1 MPATRFLF
9 ARLNLIAQ
17 YEDKRHFVQAG
28 LQSKQFRRVREHL
41 WGFFEVESLDKHAD
55 YLTGYLAKV
64 RPQNAEEVGDLV
76 SHSISLTTVENRAI
90 AKSRFFLH
98 VPTGLLAYQYVS
110 SHIEQRTFEEQF
122 ARLFEEGYKQFF
134 VTADVLTVEE
144 RANFFEA
151 IAKFDRVQ
159 SITVT
164 LHPTNPHF
172 SEIYRSIDERLK
184 AIEAKDYKESISAA
198 PNGPGLNISNDA
210 DIQSKAAMAEDGYGK
225 VSASGTRDGRQV
237 SASTSKNPLTVSVET
252 KDRSAGEILGD
263 LVDEFASIIR
273 RMAA

>member
-17 YEDKRHFVQAG
+17 YEDKAQFVRAG
-28 LQSKQFRRVREHL
+28 LQSNQLRRVREHL
-41 WGFFEVESLDKHAD
+41 WGFFEVEGVDGHAE

-76 SHSISLTTVENRAI
+76 ARSFAMTTVENRAI

-144 RANFFEA
+144 RANFLDA
-151 IAKFDRVQ
+151 IRTFDRVQ
-159 SITVT
+159 TLSVS

-172 SEIYRSIDERLK
+172 SEVYRAIDERLK
-184 AIEAKDYKESISAA
+184 AIDAKDYRETIAA
-198 PNGPGLNISNDA
+198 DPNGPGLRVTEDS
-210 DIQSKAAMAEDGYGK
+210 DIRSKAMMAEDGYGK
-225 VSASGTRDGRQV
+225 LSASGTRNGRSVQ
-237 SASTSKNPLTVSVET
+237 ASTSENPITTSVDVR
-252 KDRSAGEILGD
+252 DRSPSQILSE
-263 LVDEFASIIR
+263 LADEFMSIIR
-273 RMAA
+273 RIAA